1 MTAGRQDG
9 TRLKRRARR
18 KIAAAILVACG
29 AAAYIV
35 AAMADRWLAY
45 AIFGTQNRA
54 DLVYYVLV
62 AFGFV
67 LIVIAGGILITTA
80 RLDAEPSDGDRSR

>member
-1 MTAGRQDG
+1 MTAGREDG
-9 TRLKRRARR
+9 ERLRRRARR
-18 KIAAAILVACG
+18 KIAAAVLIAGG
-29 AAAYIV
+29 AVAYIV
-35 AAMADRWLAY
+35 AALADRWLAY

-67 LIVIAGGILITTA
+67 LILVAGGILITTA
-80 RLDAEPSDGDRSR
+80 RLDAEPPGGDRRR